1 MLKEYDIIVVG
12 AGHAGNEAASS
23 AAKMGSSVLLITM
36 NMETIGQMSCNPAIG
51 GVAKG
56 QIVREIDALGGQTG
70 IVTDISA
77 IQYKLLNKSKGPAMW
92 SPRAQCDRKMFSNTW
107 RKVLES
113 IKNIDFWQDVVQE
126 IIVEKNKIVGV
137 KTSMGV
143 KIKCKAVV
151 LNSGTFLNGTI
162 HLGEKQFGGGRMGDK
177 AIKGITKQLESL
189 GFKSGRMK
197 TGTPARVDGRSINFS
212 VMEEQPG
219 DENPGKFSY
228 FNQTSSLL
236 KQKSCFITYTNQNT
250 HEILKEGFDRSPL
263 FNGTINS
270 VGPRYCPSIEDK
282 INRFSHRP
290 RHQIF
295 AEPEGWDTIEFYI
308 NGFSSSL
315 PEEVQLGGLRT
326 IKGFE
331 KAKMFR
337 PGYAVEYD
345 YFPPTQLKHSLETK
359 IIENLYFSGQIN
371 GTTGY
376 EEAAGQ
382 GLIAGINAHLKI
394 NNKEPLILSRD
405 EAYIGVLIDDLI
417 TKGTEEPYRMFTSRA
432 EYRILLRQDNA
443 DIRLSKKSYDLG
455 LLEEIKLNQ
464 VEEKIEMTNKL
475 MKFTKR
481 LSVSP
486 EEINEVL
493 KVKSGS
499 VIKQKMKAPSI
510 ISRPNVG
517 INDIIKNN
525 KNLSSFI
532 KKDLISESAIEQV
545 EIDIKYSGYI
555 NREKENADKLKR
567 LEYVKIPEEMDY
579 FKFSSLSNEA
589 KEKLSKIKPVNIGQ
603 AARISGI
610 KPSDVSIL
618 LIYLG
623 R

>member
-107 RKVLES
+107 RKVLEN

-382 GLIAGINAHLKI
+382 GLMAGINAHLKI
-394 NNKEPLILSRD
+394 NNKEPFILSRD